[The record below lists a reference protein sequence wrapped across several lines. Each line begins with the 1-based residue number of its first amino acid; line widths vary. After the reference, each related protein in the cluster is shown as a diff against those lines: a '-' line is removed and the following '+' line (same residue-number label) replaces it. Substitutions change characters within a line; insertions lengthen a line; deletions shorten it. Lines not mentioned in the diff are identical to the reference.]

1 LGSNPI
7 SRNPVPKCS
16 ETYSV
21 QQSLL
26 SASSRQAMAKPDPPV
41 ILATKCTKLT
51 NGVQSND
58 LLAQIPHAV
67 HNNTPQNRRK
77 IPKVNT
83 FTKPKT
89 PLQSS

>member
-1 LGSNPI
+1 
-7 SRNPVPKCS
+7 
-16 ETYSV
+16 V

-26 SASSRQAMAKPDPPV
+26 SASSRQAIAKTDPPV
-41 ILATKCTKLT
+41 ILATKCMKVT

-67 HNNTPQNRRK
+67 HNNTPENRTK
-77 IPKVNT
+77 IPTVNT

-89 PLQSS
+89 QLQISRF